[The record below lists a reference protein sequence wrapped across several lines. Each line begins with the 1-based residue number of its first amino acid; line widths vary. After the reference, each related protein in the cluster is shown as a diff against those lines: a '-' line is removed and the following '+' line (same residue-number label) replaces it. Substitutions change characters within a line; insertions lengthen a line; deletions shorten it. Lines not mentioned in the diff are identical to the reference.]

1 MKVLDTVMMN
11 KTSIAGLGLC
21 YYMGRRFTLNVQE
34 LERNTQEKKLFDPLK
49 AKAQIEVYKEIYNME
64 EGQERPKD
72 TALKIL
78 ETAEANDIEKINRF
92 FEKQSEFGQ
101 SEIDKEMERLKR
113 EIDSLEEVQSQ
124 HQGFKFYRTVMTKD
138 TFEDALVEL
147 REKQFEKK
155 FRKDKEEMVG
165 TKPKVV

>member
-11 KTSIAGLGLC
+11 KTSIAGLGVC
-21 YYMGRRFTLNVQE
+21 YWMGRRFSSNVQE

-64 EGQERPKD
+64 EGHERPKD

-92 FEKQSEFGQ
+92 FDKQNEYGQ
-101 SEIDKEMERLKR
+101 SEIDKEMDRLKR
-113 EIDSLEEVQSQ
+113 EIDSLEEV
-124 HQGFKFYRTVMTKD
+124 
-138 TFEDALVEL
+138 
-147 REKQFEKK
+147 
-155 FRKDKEEMVG
+155 
-165 TKPKVV
+165 